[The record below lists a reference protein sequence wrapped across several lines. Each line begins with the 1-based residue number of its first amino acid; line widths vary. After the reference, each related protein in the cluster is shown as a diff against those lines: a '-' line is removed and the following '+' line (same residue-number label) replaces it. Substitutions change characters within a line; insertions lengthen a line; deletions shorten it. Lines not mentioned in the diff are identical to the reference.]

1 MLSGIFTMLTGFAR
15 AVAGGLGRSNPAAG
29 LAINPSGF
37 TVLAATVLA
46 GAALAAMLVLVASVA
61 RMSRVAAA
69 LPLLRRAS
77 ALRERSWRAGFT
89 RQRDPDAAGR
99 PRPRAPCFL
108 GGEDHAPQT
117 PSLPVVSR
125 RYGST
130 RPGGPFGTSA
140 AECREAR

>member
-1 MLSGIFTMLTGFAR
+1 VGLTMLSGIFAMLTGFAR
-15 AVAGGLGRSNPAAG
+15 ALAD

-37 TVLAATVLA
+37 TVFAATVLA

-89 RQRDPDAAGR
+89 RQRDPDASGK
-99 PRPRAPCFL
+99 PRPRAP
-108 GGEDHAPQT
+108 
-117 PSLPVVSR
+117 
-125 RYGST
+125 
-130 RPGGPFGTSA
+130 SA
-140 AECREAR
+140 APAVFHSR